1 MRLPALLLALLV
13 SMLVPVGPALAR
25 DFPEAT
31 PFPSIALSQI
41 GYANNTLRGPV
52 VSADYFIPGPDP
64 FRLGDEAPSGNAEP
78 IRTWLDLQVL
88 PSELLTTGSVMNVRW
103 NDVSIHDREIGGGQG
118 ALRMEIAIPR
128 HLIRPE
134 VNRLE
139 VRAQLRLDNDTCEAG
154 SVDSP
159 ARHLTIMASSAVRYG
174 YAEPRVRWEFPVVTD
189 LVRYPEP
196 FFLPTYPQPAPVRFL
211 IPEQPSAIE
220 LTALLR
226 VSSQLGQYAGD
237 RGVKIE
243 LQRANEIT
251 LDDLE
256 DADRHLVVIGKR
268 ASLPFLGDLELPLRQ
283 REGAFESTTG
293 QLVAADSGV
302 VMLSTAPWNYARG
315 ILAVTGETD
324 RAVERAALAVSGR
337 DGIRALRGR
346 VEIVD
351 EAAPVDTALQGDDI
365 VTLAEL
371 GRVDDEVSGVGDHGI
386 SFTTFLPAVHRDSS
400 VAFDAVISH
409 SALLDRNRS
418 SLRLLVNDLP
428 LESVALRDIDPVH
441 AVRRFDLP
449 GAALRPGAN
458 SIRIEVSLRLPGF
471 AERDLCNAV
480 PVEQAWAVLHSDS
493 GFQQPP
499 DTAAD
504 RDLNLSL
511 YPYPFHRAGRLDET
525 MVVVPSREYGNAQAL
540 VQLTADLGRGTRA
553 DLLSPVALD
562 AESFDPARDA
572 VDRDIVL
579 FGLPQDQP
587 LLAALGDRL
596 PVGVGPD
603 RRLVLAREITVRV
616 ADREH
621 LGIVQLISSPW
632 SPGRAVLVVTGT
644 SALGLDYAVEAIRR
658 RSLSGN
664 VVIASERTQRASGL
678 DGQPGLDPI
687 VLGGPPDLPIDV
699 TSFQLRPPVLAPG
712 EEARPPYV
720 LIALFVVLLIAMGLA
735 VAQAYQASRAG
746 DGGRR

>member
-1 MRLPALLLALLV
+1 MRVPALLLALLV
-13 SMLVPVGPALAR
+13 SMLTPVTGALAR
-25 DFPEAT
+25 DFPPAT
-31 PFPSIALSQI
+31 PFDRIALSQI

-52 VSADYFIPGPDP
+52 VSADYFIPGPEP
-64 FRLGDEAPSGNAEP
+64 FRLGEGTLLE
-78 IRTWLDLQVL
+78 LEVL
-88 PSELLTTGSVMNVRW
+88 PSELLTSGSVMNVRW
-103 NDVSIHDREIGGGQG
+103 NDVSIHDRQIGGSQG
-118 ALRMEIAIPR
+118 GAIRMTIAIPR
-128 HLIRPE
+128 GLIEPE

-159 ARHLTIMASSAVRYG
+159 ARHLTVMASSAIRYG
-174 YAEPRVRWEFPVVTD
+174 YADPRVRWEFPVVPD

-196 FFLPTYPQPAPVRFL
+196 FFLPTYPQPAPVRFV
-211 IPEQPSAIE
+211 IPAEPSSTE

-243 LQRANEIT
+243 LQRANEVT
-251 LDDLE
+251 LEGLE

-268 ASLPFLGDLELPLRQ
+268 SSLPFLADLELPLRERGGTFEDTSGQ
-283 REGAFESTTG
+283 AVPRE
-293 QLVAADSGV
+293 SGV

-315 ILAVTGETD
+315 VLAITGESD
-324 RAVERAALAVSGR
+324 AAVERAALAVSGR
-337 DGIRALRGR
+337 DGIRALRGK
-346 VEIVD
+346 VEIIG
-351 EAAPVDTALQGDDI
+351 EASPVDTTLQGTDV

-418 SLRLLVNDLP
+418 SLRLIVNDLP

-493 GFQQPP
+493 GFHQPA

-525 MVVVPSREYGNAQAL
+525 VVVVPAGQYGNAQAL

-553 DLLSPVALD
+553 DLLHPVALD
-562 AESFDPARDA
+562 AASFDPARDA

-579 FGLPQDQP
+579 FGLPEDQP

-603 RRLVLAREITVRV
+603 QRLVLAREITVRV
-616 ADREH
+616 ADRED
-621 LGIVQLISSPW
+621 LGVVQLISSPW

-664 VVIASERTQRASGL
+664 VVLASERSQRAS
-678 DGQPGLDPI
+678 DADSQPLPDPI
-687 VLGGPPDLPIDV
+687 VFGGPPDLPIDV

-712 EEARPPYV
+712 EEPRPPYA
-720 LIALFVVLLIAMGLA
+720 LIAVFVVLLLALALA
-735 VAQAYQASRAG
+735 VAQSYQASRT
-746 DGGRR
+746 DGSRS

>member
-1 MRLPALLLALLV
+1 MRVPALLLALLV
-13 SMLVPVGPALAR
+13 SMLAPVGPALAR
-25 DFPEAT
+25 DFPPAT
-31 PFPSIALSQI
+31 PFASIALSQI

-52 VSADYFIPGPDP
+52 VSADYFIPGPEP
-64 FRLGDEAPSGNAEP
+64 FRLADEDPAGGGEP

-103 NDVSIHDREIGGGQG
+103 NDVSIHDREIGGGPG
-118 ALRMEIAIPR
+118 ALRLRIQVPR
-128 HLIRPE
+128 QLIRPE

-159 ARHLTIMASSAVRYG
+159 ARHLTVMASTAIRYG
-174 YAEPRVRWEFPVVTD
+174 YAEPRVRWEFPVVPD

-196 FFLPTYPQPAPVRFL
+196 FFLPTYPQPAPVRFV
-211 IPEQPSAIE
+211 IPEKPSSTE

-243 LQRANEIT
+243 LQRANEVT
-251 LDDLE
+251 LADLK

-268 ASLPFLGDLELPLRQ
+268 ASLPLLAELELPLRQ
-283 REGAFESTTG
+283 RDNAFEDTTG
-293 QLVAADSGV
+293 QLVSPDSGV

-315 ILAVTGETD
+315 VLAVTGESDT
-324 RAVERAALAVSGR
+324 AVERAALAVSGR
-337 DGIRALRGR
+337 DGIRALRGK
-346 VEIVD
+346 VEIVG
-351 EAAPVDTALQGDDI
+351 EATPLEATGRGTNV

-371 GRVDDEVSGVGDHGI
+371 GRVDDVVSGVGDHGI
-386 SFTTFLPAVHRDSS
+386 SFTTFLPAVDRDSS

-428 LESVALRDIDPVH
+428 LESVALRDIDPVQ

-458 SIRIEVSLRLPGF
+458 SIRIEISLRLPGF

-480 PVEQAWAVLHSDS
+480 PVEQAWAVLHSGS

-525 MVVVPSREYGNAQAL
+525 TVVMPSGDYGNAQAL
-540 VQLTADLGRGTRA
+540 VQLAADLGRGTRA
-553 DLLSPVALD
+553 DLLRPVALD
-562 AESFDPARDA
+562 AASFDPARDA

-603 RRLVLAREITVRV
+603 QRLVLAREITVRV
-616 ADREH
+616 ADRED

-664 VVIASERTQRASGL
+664 VVLASERTQRAS
-678 DGQPGLDPI
+678 DPAGQPLPDPI
-687 VLGGPPDLPIDV
+687 VLGGPPDLPIEV

-712 EEARPPYV
+712 EDARPPYV
-720 LIALFVVLLIAMGLA
+720 LIAVFIVLLLALGLA
-735 VAQAYQASRAG
+735 VAQTYQASRTS
-746 DGGRR
+746 DGVAR